1 MTGRLVVVG
10 ASYAGTQLAFSARD
24 HGFAGEIVMLGEEP
38 RLPYQRPPLSKGYLQ
53 GKMAPPAMLLRA
65 EAAFRRAAIELR
77 LGERVVAIDRDA
89 REVVLADGR
98 RLGYSKLALTTG
110 ARVRRLSVPGHELAG
125 IHHLRD
131 LADAEALAA
140 AAAMARRAVVIG
152 GGFIGLEVAASLRG
166 LGLEVVVVEP
176 LDRLLKRCFPPL
188 LSDWTLAL
196 HRRRG
201 VDVRLGATVAAIL
214 GEAGRLCGVRLDSGE
229 EIAGDLVVV
238 GVGVDANDGL
248 ARDAGLRT
256 DRGIVV
262 DAHGMTSD
270 PSIAAA
276 GDCTARLDLD
286 GSQPGGGLI
295 RIQSVQN
302 ATEQARAAGATLA
315 GTPTLHLVQPWFWS
329 DQYDAKFQMVG
340 HGSPDDEIVL
350 RGDPES
356 GKFSLFHFR
365 DGRLV
370 AVDSVGAIRDH
381 MTARKLLAHG
391 TELAA
396 HQAGDAG
403 IDLESFCRAASR

>member
-1 MTGRLVVVG
+1 M
-10 ASYAGTQLAFSARD
+10 SARSV
-24 HGFAGEIVMLGEEP
+24 GRGGGRQVKATQSV
-38 RLPYQRPPLSKGYLQ
+38 
-53 GKMAPPAMLLRA
+53 A
-65 EAAFRRAAIELR
+65 E
-77 LGERVVAIDRDA
+77 VATEAVRS
-89 REVVLADGR
+89 ADGR
-98 RLGYSKLALTTG
+98 RLGYTKLALTTG
-110 ARVRRLSVPGHELAG
+110 ARVRRLSVPGHDLAG

-131 LADAEALAA
+131 LGDADGLAVAA
-140 AAAMARRAVVIG
+140 ATARRAVVVG
-152 GGFIGLEVAASLRG
+152 GGFIGLEVAASLRA
-166 LGLEVVVVEP
+166 LGVEVVVVEP

-196 HRRRG
+196 HRRHG
-201 VDVRLGATVAAIL
+201 VDVRLGASVAAIL
-214 GEAGRLCGVRLDSGE
+214 GNAGRVCGVRLGGGE

-238 GVGVDANDGL
+238 GVGVEANDEL
-248 ARDAGLRT
+248 AREAGLRT

-262 DAHGMTSD
+262 DAHGLTSD

-276 GDCTARLDLD
+276 GDCAVRFDLE
-286 GSQPGGGLI
+286 GAQPGGGLI

-315 GTPTLHLVQPWFWS
+315 GMPTQHHAQPWFWS

-340 HGSPDDEIVL
+340 HSGPDDEIVL
-350 RGDPES
+350 RGDPER

-370 AVDSVGAIRDH
+370 AVDSVGAVRDH
-381 MTARKLLAHG
+381 MTARKLLANG

-403 IDLESFCRAASR
+403 IELESFCSAASR